1 MAESMKGLHRS
12 HRCTEVSSANIGE
25 KVTVMGWVQKSRNKG
40 GIIFVDLR
48 DRSGILQVIFEESQ
62 CGAECF
68 EKAGKLRSEFVA
80 AIEGTVCKRAGAV
93 NENLATGD
101 IEVVASSLRILSEAE
116 TPPFPI
122 EENSKTKEEIRLKY
136 RYLDLRRPDLQRN
149 LIMKSKVATIARQFM
164 ADEGFLE
171 IETPMLTK
179 STPEGARDYLVPSRV
194 HPGTFYALPQSPQ
207 LFKQLLM
214 CSGYDR
220 YFQIA
225 RCFRDEDLRA
235 DRQPEFTQMDMEL
248 SFVDVD
254 DVIDVNERL
263 LAKLFKEILDLD
275 IQLPIQRM
283 TWQEAMDRF
292 GSDKPDLR
300 FGLELKDVSDVVKDC
315 EFGVFTGALAN
326 GGTVRGINAE
336 GQGSMPRKKIDAL
349 IEYAKT
355 YGAKGLAYI
364 VINEDGSYKSSF
376 AKFMTEEQM
385 NALVAAMDGKPGDL
399 LLFAADKTKI
409 VWTVLGALRCHLAE
423 LMGLVDK
430 NVYRFVWITEF
441 PLLEWSDEEN
451 RFTAMHHPFTMPMEE
466 DLQYI
471 DSDPGRVRAKAYDIV
486 LNGNEIG
493 GGSVR
498 IHQDD
503 IQEKMF
509 ECLGFTKA
517 QAHERFGFLLDAF
530 KYGVPPHAGLAYG
543 LDRLVMLM
551 AKQDSIRDVIA
562 FPKVKDAS
570 CLMTNAPDYVDDKQ
584 LAELG
589 IEVTPEAEA
598 EIEAEKSAP
607 ADAE

>member
-12 HRCTEVSSANIGE
+12 HRCTEVTKEMIGSE
-25 KVTVMGWVQKSRNKG
+25 VTLMGWVQKSRNKG
-40 GIIFVDLR
+40 GIVFVDLR
-48 DRSGILQVIFEESQ
+48 DRSGIMQLIFETGCEN
-62 CGAECF
+62 GIDEEGF
-68 EKAGKLRSEFVA
+68 EKAGKLRSEFVIA
-80 AIEGTVCKRAGAV
+80 VTGIVEARSGAV
-93 NENLATGD
+93 NPNLKTGE
-101 IEVVASSLRILSEAE
+101 IEVRAKSLRVLSESE

-122 EENSKTKEEIRLKY
+122 EEDSKTREELRLKY

-149 LIMKSKVATIARQFM
+149 LMMRSQVTTLVRAFM
-164 ADEGFLE
+164 AKEGFLE
-171 IETPMLTK
+171 IETPTLCK

-194 HPGTFYALPQSPQ
+194 HPGCFYALPQSPQ
-207 LFKQLLM
+207 LYKQLLM

-220 YFQIA
+220 YIQIA
-225 RCFRDEDLRA
+225 RCYRDEDLRA
-235 DRQPEFTQMDMEL
+235 DRQPEFTQIDMEL

-263 LAKLFKEILDLD
+263 LAYLFKEVLDVD
-275 IQLPIQRM
+275 VQLPIQRM
-283 TWQEAMDRF
+283 TWTEAMNRF
-292 GSDKPDLR
+292 GSDTPDLR
-300 FGLELKDVSDVVKDC
+300 FGMELTDISEVVKDT
-315 EFGVFTGALAN
+315 EFAVFKNALEA
-326 GGTVRGINAE
+326 GGTVRGINAK
-336 GQGSMPRKKIDAL
+336 GQGGMPRKKIDKL
-349 IEYAKT
+349 VEFVKG
-355 YGAKGLAYI
+355 YGAKGLAYVAI
-364 VINEDGSYKSSF
+364 QEDGTVKSSF

-385 NALVAAMDGKPGDL
+385 QALIQAMDGQNGDL
-399 LLFAADKTKI
+399 LLIAADKTKL
-409 VWTVLGALRCHLAE
+409 VWDVLGALRLEMANQ
-423 LMGLVDK
+423 MGLLDK
-430 NVYRFVWITEF
+430 NEFRFVWITEF

-498 IHQDD
+498 IHQND

-509 ECLGFTKA
+509 EALGFTKER
-517 QAHERFGFLLDAF
+517 AHEQFGFLLDAF

-570 CLMTNAPDYVDDKQ
+570 CLMTEAPERVEEKQ
-584 LAELG
+584 LQELG
-589 IEVTPEAEA
+589 IEVAEA
-598 EIEAEKSAP
+598 EEE
-607 ADAE
+607 